1 MKGQKKR
8 VSKDFDFI
16 NRALVIAAIIT
27 FLVVISSFVYYNKN
41 FALGALAGGAWNIIN
56 IYFLTR
62 LVKVTF
68 SPASPAVSGQEG
80 RTGPKSPNKKKIAYL
95 VFIKFPLLYGAGFLI
110 LRYSGVSLYG
120 VLVGFSIFFLVISLK
135 AIGAAIVDRSSA
147 YNS

>member
-1 MKGQKKR
+1 MKGLKKR

-16 NRALVIAAIIT
+16 NRALGIAAVVT

-56 IYFLTR
+56 VYFLTR
-62 LVKVTF
+62 LVKVISDETLQKTC
-68 SPASPAVSGQEG
+68 PPKLNAKAVQ
-80 RTGPKSPNKKKIAYL
+80 RRRITYL

-120 VLVGFSIFFLVISLK
+120 ALVGFSIFFLVISLK

-147 YNS
+147 HNS